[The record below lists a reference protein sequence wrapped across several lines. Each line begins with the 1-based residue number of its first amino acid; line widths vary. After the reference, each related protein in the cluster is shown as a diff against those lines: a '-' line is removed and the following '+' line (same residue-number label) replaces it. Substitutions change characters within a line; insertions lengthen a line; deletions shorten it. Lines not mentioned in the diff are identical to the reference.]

1 MMRVWE
7 IEHSK
12 ILTEVLTSCYSL
24 QTHFNA
30 IRSNSL
36 FQKSAVAS
44 FCPANCEMF
53 QCDFCVCLFYLFEN
67 SLSHCQISRS
77 LLRKAIL
84 VVL

>member
-1 MMRVWE
+1 MMRLWE

-30 IRSNSL
+30 IRSNLL

-44 FCPANCEMF
+44 FCPSSVIF
-53 QCDFCVCLFYLFEN
+53 VFVCFICLRIHYHIVRFLG
-67 SLSHCQISRS
+67 HCLERQF
-77 LLRKAIL
+77 
-84 VVL
+84 

>member
-1 MMRVWE
+1 MRLWE

-44 FCPANCEMF
+44 FVLPIVKCSSVIF
-53 QCDFCVCLFYLFEN
+53 VFVCFICLRIHYHIVRFLG
-67 SLSHCQISRS
+67 HCLERQF
-77 LLRKAIL
+77 
-84 VVL
+84 